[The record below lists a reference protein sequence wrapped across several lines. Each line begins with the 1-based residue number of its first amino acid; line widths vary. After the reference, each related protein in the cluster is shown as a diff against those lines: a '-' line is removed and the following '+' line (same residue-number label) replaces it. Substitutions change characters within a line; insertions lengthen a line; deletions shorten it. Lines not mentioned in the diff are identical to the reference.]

1 MKKKPNTVKK
11 IVKYYTIKQ
20 VNQMESENVNNSLE
34 PIAEFDYKNDDDCR
48 EITDKRYAFEYSWTD
63 DTRPI
68 SIAELRT
75 LLDVAEE
82 DGATH
87 VQIAYHPDH
96 QVYNID
102 GFNIYKSTEEEIAEA
117 DKADEDYDATSFDI
131 NVLEQEINKL
141 KEERKTSFNG
151 KRYAYTR

>member
-1 MKKKPNTVKK
+1 MKKKPNTIKK

-20 VNQMESENVNNSLE
+20 VNQMESEDVNNDLE
-34 PIAEFDYKNDDDCR
+34 SIAEFDYKNDDDCR
-48 EITDKRYAFEYSWTD
+48 EITDKRHGFEYSWTA
-63 DTRPI
+63 DTKPI
-68 SIAELRT
+68 SIAELRV
-75 LLDVAEE
+75 LLDVAEV

-96 QVYNID
+96 QVYNVD
-102 GFNIYKSTEEEIAEA
+102 GFKIYKSTEEEIAEA

-141 KEERKTSFNG
+141 KEERKTNFNG